1 MIYKTSSVTLRCS
14 DNDKMMKGCNYCMMT
29 IPCQC
34 TVIGNNMH
42 FDQKIIL
49 CNNETMDITT
59 LYPVNLAVIQQ
70 FVNDSQIR
78 KVLADT
84 SFYH

>member
-1 MIYKTSSVTLRCS
+1 MSNSDIIIIFKPELKENLILRQIYYHNTSS
-14 DNDKMMKGCNYCMMT
+14 N
-29 IPCQC
+29 I
-34 TVIGNNMH
+34 
-42 FDQKIIL
+42 
-49 CNNETMDITT
+49 NNETMDITT